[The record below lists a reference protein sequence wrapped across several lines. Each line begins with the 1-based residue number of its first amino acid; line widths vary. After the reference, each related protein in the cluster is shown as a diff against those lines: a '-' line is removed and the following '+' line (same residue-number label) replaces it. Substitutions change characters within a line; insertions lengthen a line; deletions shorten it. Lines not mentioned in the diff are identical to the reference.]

1 MVAIDVHVHPSTQE
15 WADCMGSFYEPME
28 AHYRADLHVRTEA
41 EMVAELAVADVRCV
55 LLAFDAETNTGLPA
69 VTNDYVAGVVSRHPD
84 VFAAGFGSV
93 DPWKGEMAITEA
105 QRCMSEFGMKGF
117 KFKPDA
123 QAFYPNDRRFYPLW
137 ETLNEHGTTLLF
149 HVGTTGLGVGHPGAG
164 GFKLAYN
171 RPIPYIDDI
180 AADFP
185 KLNIIAAHPAWPWQ
199 EEMLAIALH
208 KPNVYMDLSG
218 WSPKYFADSLK
229 REINGRLQDKVL
241 FGSDYP
247 FITPERWMR
256 DFFAEAYYKD
266 SVVEKVLRIN
276 AQRLLGIEV

>member
-1 MVAIDVHVHPSTQE
+1 MAMIDVHVHPSTQE
-15 WADCMGSFYEPME
+15 WADCMGGFYEPME
-28 AHYRADLHVRTEA
+28 HHYRADLHVRTED
-41 EMVAELAVADVRCV
+41 EMAADLRDTERRSV

-69 VTNDYVAGVVSRHPD
+69 VSNDYVAGVVARHPD
-84 VFAAGFGSV
+84 VFVAGFGSV
-93 DPWKGEMAITEA
+93 DPWKGKQAVTEA
-105 QRCMSEFGMKGF
+105 QRCVRELGMKGF

-137 ETLNEHGTTLLF
+137 ETLNELETIALF

-164 GFKLAYN
+164 GFKLSYN

-185 KLNIIAAHPAWPWQ
+185 KLTIIAAHPAWPWQ

-218 WSPKYFADSLK
+218 WSPKYFEPSLK

-247 FITPERWMR
+247 FITPERWLR
-256 DFFAEAYYKD
+256 DFSVDQFYRD
-266 SVVEKVLRIN
+266 SVVQKVLYVN
-276 AQRLLGIEV
+276 AAQILKL